1 MTVLIVAPTEREARS
16 IRRARSCGAGAAARD
31 GLARLLDAERPSAV
45 LIAGWCGG
53 LDPSLA
59 PGDLILSRSV
69 VAPGNPELLPRPLV
83 LDAARRELRRRRL
96 RFVSSRLLTVERP
109 VARRS
114 AKVDL
119 WNEFGAAGVDMET
132 YYLAAELEARRI
144 PWLAV
149 RVVLDPAGWDLP
161 DSLASW
167 TAEGDERAAIRRAVL
182 RPWEWLGYARLALA
196 LPNAERSLRR
206 AAAFASSALATAP
219 VEELPVVIGDG

>member
-59 PGDLILSRSV
+59 SGDLILSRLV
-69 VAPGNPELLPRPLV
+69 VAPGNPELLPRPLI

-96 RFVSSRLLTVERP
+96 RFVSSRLLTAERP

-196 LPNAERSLRR
+196 LPKAERSLRR
-206 AAAFASSALATAP
+206 AAAFASRALATAP